1 MQGALFEEMPWT
13 GGTVR
18 LRIRWKKD
26 GRDLTD
32 KAVCGLILW
41 GVNDL
46 QSGFLAIGG
55 ETSVGRG
62 IFEPDRDNPDI
73 LLDGE
78 VLGNEEQKESMQA
91 AALWVQNAVKD
102 ENTRR
107 QKSERV

>member
-1 MQGALFEEMPWT
+1 MQGALYEEVPWT

-26 GRDLTD
+26 GRDLTEP
-32 KAVCGLILW
+32 AVCGLILW
-41 GVNDL
+41 AVRDL

-62 IFEPDRDNPDI
+62 IFEPDRDHPDI

-78 VLGNEEQKESMQA
+78 VFGNEEQEESMQA
-91 AALWVQNAVKD
+91 AALWVQNAVKGK
-102 ENTRR
+102 NMRR
-107 QKSERV
+107 QKSEKV